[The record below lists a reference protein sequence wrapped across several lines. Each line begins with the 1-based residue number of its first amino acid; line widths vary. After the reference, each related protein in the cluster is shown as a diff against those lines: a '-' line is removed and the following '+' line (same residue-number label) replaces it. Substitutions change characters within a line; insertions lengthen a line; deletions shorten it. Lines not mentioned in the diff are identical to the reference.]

1 MVTLE
6 DGGSAR
12 TIDVTEQNVPQ
23 LNRVSDNVHIDP
35 RVFGWACDLQRR
47 IWVHLY
53 FFRNNLGMVHKT
65 LQSFHAI
72 YNNIP

>member
-12 TIDVTEQNVPQ
+12 TINVTERNVPQ

-35 RVFGWACDLQRR
+35 HVFG
-47 IWVHLY
+47 
-53 FFRNNLGMVHKT
+53 
-65 LQSFHAI
+65 
-72 YNNIP
+72 